1 VRLGIVRVIVGCGDV
16 GGCLVGN
23 NIFDQPVEEVGSVF
37 DGWVGVGGELSGK
50 LVDQPWTTKD
60 QRTLD

>member
-1 VRLGIVRVIVGCGDV
+1 
-16 GGCLVGN
+16 LVGN